1 MGAGSIWEV
10 IPGGQ
15 SEEAERAEEGRN
27 SKKSWVVLW
36 AAGQGRGLDELRES
50 PKAQE
55 LREHLLSGL

>member
-1 MGAGSIWEV
+1 MKKQRELRKGET
-10 IPGGQ
+10 Q
-15 SEEAERAEEGRN
+15 
-27 SKKSWVVLW
+27 KKSWIVLW